1 MDEAKR
7 EPGVVRELNRSKE
20 ADEGLIRMIEKLEAR
35 LGPVL
40 RSPCIKEK
48 DNEKTDEREL
58 TDLEKAIRL
67 STGVKLK
74 VIEDIADIIDRMEL

>member
-20 ADEGLIRMIEKLEAR
+20 MDEALIRIIEKLEAR

-40 RSPCIKEK
+40 NSPCLKEK
-48 DNEKTDEREL
+48 GKNEEEREL

-67 STGVKLK
+67 STEVK
-74 VIEDIADIIDRMEL
+74 IRAIDDIADIIDRMEL